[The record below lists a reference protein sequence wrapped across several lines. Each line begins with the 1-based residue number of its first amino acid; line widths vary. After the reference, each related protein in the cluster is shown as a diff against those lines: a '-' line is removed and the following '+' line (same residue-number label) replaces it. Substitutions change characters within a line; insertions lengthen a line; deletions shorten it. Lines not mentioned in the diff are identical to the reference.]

1 MSELEDFL
9 KRHNVPEE
17 VVQNIIA
24 EQISEEVINMM
35 SDTELKTFLPAY
47 GHRKLVREF
56 CLMRAPSTSKQEASK
71 QSLLEKIRSQIFRGN
86 KNDEE
91 SVVHTKKKI
100 KYNSEK
106 STRNIEM
113 GWLHEDGNKIVQVRS
128 KKGGGTRKLTVEKS
142 AMKQELIEAAQKVF
156 FPNGFSPK
164 GNIEDFDFDLLDFK
178 HNEYPPDISISQIL
192 NSTKVKVLRFYL
204 KSERKNINDEDL
216 DILQELQNRNNIFCN
231 KDRLINRPN
240 LEDLNAENQ
249 FQQTDNIQTLT
260 LHRGKIFE
268 ELIEA
273 FQKHTFHYSCA
284 LKIEMILPNGE
295 TEYAEDVGGVFR
307 DTLSE
312 FWSSFYEKCSVG
324 TNLKIPYLRH
334 DFNETQWKAIASIFL
349 KGFTTESY
357 IPIKIAPVF
366 ILSCLGCAI
375 QDEDLIQNF
384 LHFVCES
391 EREILRQALLDFDN
405 VDSDELLDIFSN
417 YDAKWIPTKT
427 NINLFL
433 RDIAHKEL
441 IQKPAFVIKCF
452 GQVFQ
457 THSRIS
463 TSEIMALFNNIKPS
477 SKNCLAKIHLQNANE
492 TTPQITEIYGYLKKF
507 IKEVDDSTRSAFF
520 RFCTGS
526 DLPTRDIYVSIINTT
541 GFGRV
546 PIGHTCSGLLELP
559 SSYENFVVF
568 RSEMTNIL
576 QSNVWVMDIV

>member
-1 MSELEDFL
+1 
-9 KRHNVPEE
+9 
-17 VVQNIIA
+17 
-24 EQISEEVINMM
+24 
-35 SDTELKTFLPAY
+35 
-47 GHRKLVREF
+47 
-56 CLMRAPSTSKQEASK
+56 
-71 QSLLEKIRSQIFRGN
+71 
-86 KNDEE
+86 
-91 SVVHTKKKI
+91 
-100 KYNSEK
+100 
-106 STRNIEM
+106 M

-204 KSERKNINDEDL
+204 KSERKNINAAEKDVIEQSTAEASEVVVAAETARFYSNFLDEDL
-216 DILQELQNRNNIFCN
+216 DILQEDAITTNDVVIFDLESASEPGLQELFNNPHFDIHPNERFLETTTMSAQLPAIQSTSTSVQN
-231 KDRLINRPN
+231 YTTNVLDRNRPN